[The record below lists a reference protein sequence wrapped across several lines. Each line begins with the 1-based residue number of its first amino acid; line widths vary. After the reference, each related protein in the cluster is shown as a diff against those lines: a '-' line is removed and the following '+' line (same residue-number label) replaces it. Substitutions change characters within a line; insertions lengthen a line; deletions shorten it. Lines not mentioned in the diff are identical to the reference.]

1 MDIQTL
7 SARFGV
13 NAERRTDGGFPV
25 FENNIAGKR
34 VLLVADE
41 TTEQFL
47 PRIEGIVKANAAAC
61 TSLVLPSPEPVADE
75 ESVSLVANQRPLQVC
90 RFSYAYPERRV
101 CHRSLDGRL
110 YLGRDAPH

>member
-1 MDIQTL
+1 MDIQML

-41 TTEQFL
+41 TTAEFL
-47 PRIEGIVKANAAAC
+47 PRIEDIVKANAAAC
-61 TSLVLPSPEPVADE
+61 ASLVLSSPEPVADE
-75 ESVSLVANQRPLQVC
+75 ESVALVAKNAPSMRDFLRIPRAACLPPLP
-90 RFSYAYPERRV
+90 RWTALPR
-101 CHRSLDGRL
+101 
-110 YLGRDAPH
+110 A